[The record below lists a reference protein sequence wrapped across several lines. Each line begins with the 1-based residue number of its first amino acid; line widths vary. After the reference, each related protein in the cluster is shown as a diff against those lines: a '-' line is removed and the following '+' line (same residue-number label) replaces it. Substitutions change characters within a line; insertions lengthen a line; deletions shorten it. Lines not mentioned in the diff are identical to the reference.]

1 MEGSRLW
8 FSFVI
13 IYNNFNELILRE
25 IIKMNI
31 SNLSTK
37 IISELK
43 KAKIDDEQIDNVFN
57 ISSKQLKT
65 LESKTIPK
73 DTASSVQDVFSD
85 FLTFNTDD

>member
-1 MEGSRLW
+1 
-8 FSFVI
+8 
-13 IYNNFNELILRE
+13 
-25 IIKMNI
+25 MNI

-73 DTASSVQDVFSD
+73 GYCRTSHC
-85 FLTFNTDD
+85 

>member
-1 MEGSRLW
+1 VEGSRLW

-13 IYNNFNELILRE
+13 IYNNFNVLILRE

-57 ISSKQLKT
+57 ISLKQLKT